1 MASPMTPAERAHFAA
16 LSEAE
21 REMARVMVRLC
32 HRVSTV
38 PPKGAYDTFDRLA
51 GVDKI
56 ATSLRGSA
64 RQRAQ
69 KAAAPLVESF
79 FASPAGAACAP
90 AASASDWLR
99 HFAGGAVAPA
109 AAPAAASSA
118 RARVIVARPLASAPT
133 ATTGFARAVDVALE
147 QLDAL
152 IAAKHGAAPPA
163 KRTKRLFGDA
173 TNVVLGF

>member
-1 MASPMTPAERAHFAA
+1 MSR
-16 LSEAE
+16 
-21 REMARVMVRLC
+21 
-32 HRVSTV
+32 V
-38 PPKGAYDTFDRLA
+38 PPKGAYDTFHRLA
-51 GVDKI
+51 GVGGKS
-56 ATSLRGSA
+56 ATNAA

-79 FASPAGAACAP
+79 FASPAGVACAP

-99 HFAGGAVAPA
+99 HFADGVVAPA

-118 RARVIVARPLASAPT
+118 RACVIAARPLASAPT